1 MGLGTGIFLMAVGAV
16 LTWGVNTDSTSN
28 FNIDTIGMILFVIG
42 IVATLL
48 SLAFW
53 SSWGGAGVRR
63 RTTTYDEDAPVGESR
78 YHDAGVGPGRTAVR
92 EERSDSRF

>member
-16 LTWGVNTDSTSN
+16 LKWGLTQNQTGSFDL
-28 FNIDTIGMILFVIG
+28 DTIGMILFVIG

-53 SSWGGAGVRR
+53 SSWGGRGVSR
-63 RTTTYDEDAPVGESR
+63 RTATYETDGPRDPHYDHAGAQSRTT
-78 YHDAGVGPGRTAVR
+78 VR
-92 EERSDSRF
+92 EEVRDDRF